1 MCSNIKSSKQIR
13 QEFFNFFQSKKHTLV
28 PSASLIPD
36 NDQTLLFTNAGMN
49 QFKDIFLGTG
59 SRPFTRAVDTQK
71 VMRVSGKHN
80 DFDDV
85 GRDTYHHTFFE
96 MLGNW
101 SFGDFYKKEAISWAW
116 ELLTEKWNLPKE
128 RLYVTVHQTDDES
141 LNIWKTETDINHSHI
156 LKYGDKENFWEMG
169 SVGPCGPCT
178 EIHIDL
184 TPNLAESI
192 GEKGIN
198 ADNSLFIELWNLVFI
213 QYNRQEDGSL
223 IDLPA
228 KHVDTG
234 MGFERITAVLQNQ
247 ESNYNTDLFVP
258 IIDRLSKESG
268 ILYEEGVAGTP
279 HRVIADHIRALTF
292 AIGDGIIPSN
302 EGRGYVIRK
311 ILRRAVRFGKEL
323 GYTKPFLH
331 ELVDIV
337 VEMMGDYFV
346 EIKERCSSIK
356 SVIQSEEESFF
367 RTLNKGFDKI
377 KELIASAK
385 SKNQHQITGS
395 DVFMLYDSM
404 GFPVDF
410 TEQILKDEDLSF
422 DQKEFNTL
430 MQQQKER
437 ARASWKGDGF
447 NFSVFGNVE
456 KTLFL
461 GHTETQ
467 TTSTIL
473 AIVKDNQK
481 VSSVDEGDDIAI
493 ILDKTPFYGQ
503 KGGQIGDSGTIKN
516 NTNIIEIFDTKIF
529 EEKFIH
535 LGKVVRGTFSEGQQ
549 IITCIDVD
557 RRKNI
562 TRNHSAAH
570 LLFDALRKI
579 LGNHIGQAG
588 SWIDEHHL
596 RIDFTHP
603 KALSQKELTQIENMV
618 NQIVLENHQTFIQ
631 ELSIEEAKKTGAV
644 AAFEDK
650 YGDIVRIVTIGPSK
664 EFCGGSHVHASG
676 EIGIVNII
684 GDSSVSAGTRRFE
697 ATTGIA
703 AIQRFQEKIMLEK
716 EVATLL
722 KCSDTEIIG
731 KLEKLLE
738 ESKNK
743 DKQLKQLQLELSAQL
758 FEDLLAKSKKIK
770 DHHIIVSELNH
781 SDNINNISQ
790 HFKDR
795 ILSGILV
802 LGAKKEDGDC
812 ILSVLVTKNLLSTI
826 TANDLIKQIAPIID
840 GKGGGKPQQATAG
853 GTNGSNITKALDQAQ
868 NIIKQLIF

>member
-1 MCSNIKSSKQIR
+1 MCSNIKSAKQIR
-13 QEFFNFFQSKKHTLV
+13 QEFFDFFQSKKHTLV

-198 ADNSLFIELWNLVFI
+198 ADNPLFIELWNLVFI

-331 ELVDIV
+331 KLVDIV

-377 KELIASAK
+377 KELIVSAK
-385 SKNQHQITGS
+385 SKNQHQIIGS

-422 DQKEFNTL
+422 DQEEFNIL

-456 KTLFL
+456 KTSFL

-481 VSSVDEGDDIAI
+481 VSSVNEGDDIAI

-516 NTNIIEIFDTKIF
+516 NTSVIEIFDTKIF

-549 IITCIDVD
+549 IIASIDVD

-603 KALSQKELTQIENMV
+603 KALSQKELTQIENIV

-631 ELSIEEAKKTGAV
+631 ELGIEEAKKTGAV

-703 AIQRFQEKIMLEK
+703 AIQRFQEKIMREK

-722 KCSDTEIIG
+722 KCSDTEIID

-738 ESKNK
+738 DSKNK

-758 FEDLLAKSKKIK
+758 FEDLLAQSKKIK

-795 ILSGILV
+795 ISSGILV
-802 LGAKKEDGDC
+802 LGAKKEDGSC

-826 TANDLIKQIAPIID
+826 TASDLIKQIAPIID

-868 NIIKQLIF
+868 NIIEQLIF